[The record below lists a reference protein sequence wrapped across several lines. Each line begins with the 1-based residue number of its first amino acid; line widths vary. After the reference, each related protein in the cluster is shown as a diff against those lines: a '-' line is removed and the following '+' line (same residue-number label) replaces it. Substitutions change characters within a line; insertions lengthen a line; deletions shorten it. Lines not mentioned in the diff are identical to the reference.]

1 MVCAGRAG
9 GRIARGLR
17 DGRDTSGGIGV
28 GLRLKSRFSGRRRI
42 CGAENIVDF
51 KVTGPLRTAGTSV

>member
-17 DGRDTSGGIGV
+17 DGRDTSGGIRV
-28 GLRLKSRFSGRRRI
+28 GLRLKSRFSGYGRI
-42 CGAENIVDF
+42 GGAENIVDF
-51 KVTGPLRTAGTSV
+51 KVIGPLRRAGTSV